1 MPAGISRDLVHNI
14 KKYLMSRYV
23 KMCITY
29 KRINYLKQLQT
40 QRTSFRTFR
49 MIQLSQFNTFLS

>member
-29 KRINYLKQLQT
+29 KRINYLNQLQT